1 MIKSILIGISRTIW
15 LLLRL
20 QMFRLLRQLSGG
32 LSIFRKKDASPK
44 RTATAAKR
52 KQGLLIGALVGL
64 SVAFTFTNIS
74 YQSISNI
81 KEAVGSTIVT
91 SRPTPNPVALQKQ
104 TAPQRQPA
112 TVRVS
117 LPPAAGFT
125 LAPSVLSAVALQ
137 SFLFLIA
144 ITLLSIGNGEL
155 IKQDWDLEWLVT
167 LPVTLSTLMISRIF
181 ARVPNPVALYLLL
194 PFLSVIAW
202 ESGYRAT
209 APLIALATALPLL
222 MIVAALQTL
231 ADTGLRLRL
240 GPPQLR
246 NLQAFVPIVSV
257 IVLFFALSPG
267 MPTKGAVVIGWAAA
281 LPDWLYWL
289 PPGLAIQAVAS
300 STALS
305 AAQSLGLLA
314 IEAVILTLLVVTFLR
329 LELRSGIVAAGGRE
343 SGRRERVKRTAAGSA
358 DRPVRRFLLTPIQV
372 RELRLLGRDRTFLV
386 QTLIMPVVM
395 VGIQVFANGSGT
407 TLFTSSNSHPEYLA
421 SIAFGISAYALMFSA
436 FQILNAEGQALW
448 ILYTV
453 PQSMESILRQK
464 ATLWG
469 VASLFYPITL
479 FSIAVAVQGTPP
491 LQFVEFAGLVFI
503 GVPIFAVIATSL
515 GVFACDPLAQDVQ
528 RRIKVSYTYLYL
540 LLSSTYT
547 YSVYANSIWQRL
559 SLLVLTILL
568 AFALYQ
574 KAKDHLPY
582 LLDPAK
588 APPARVSISDGLIAA
603 LLFFVL
609 QGVVTLFRVDA
620 AHKLTG
626 FDVLVAFSIAG
637 AATFGIMQLSFWRL
651 KSEGVPRTFGQNMP
665 NRLALGASRSG

>member
-1 MIKSILIGISRTIW
+1 
-15 LLLRL
+15 
-20 QMFRLLRQLSGG
+20 
-32 LSIFRKKDASPK
+32 
-44 RTATAAKR
+44 
-52 KQGLLIGALVGL
+52 
-64 SVAFTFTNIS
+64 
-74 YQSISNI
+74 
-81 KEAVGSTIVT
+81 
-91 SRPTPNPVALQKQ
+91 
-104 TAPQRQPA
+104 
-112 TVRVS
+112 
-117 LPPAAGFT
+117 
-125 LAPSVLSAVALQ
+125 
-137 SFLFLIA
+137 
-144 ITLLSIGNGEL
+144 
-155 IKQDWDLEWLVT
+155 
-167 LPVTLSTLMISRIF
+167 
-181 ARVPNPVALYLLL
+181 
-194 PFLSVIAW
+194 
-202 ESGYRAT
+202 
-209 APLIALATALPLL
+209 
-222 MIVAALQTL
+222 
-231 ADTGLRLRL
+231 
-240 GPPQLR
+240 
-246 NLQAFVPIVSV
+246 
-257 IVLFFALSPG
+257 
-267 MPTKGAVVIGWAAA
+267 
-281 LPDWLYWL
+281 
-289 PPGLAIQAVAS
+289 
-300 STALS
+300 
-305 AAQSLGLLA
+305 
-314 IEAVILTLLVVTFLR
+314 
-329 LELRSGIVAAGGRE
+329 
-343 SGRRERVKRTAAGSA
+343 
-358 DRPVRRFLLTPIQV
+358 
-372 RELRLLGRDRTFLV
+372 
-386 QTLIMPVVM
+386 
-395 VGIQVFANGSGT
+395 
-407 TLFTSSNSHPEYLA
+407 
-421 SIAFGISAYALMFSA
+421 MFSA

-637 AATFGIMQLSFWRL
+637 AATFGIMRLSFWRL

-665 NRLALGASRSG
+665 NTLALGALGGTAAAIAAFIYLKLALHTSLFEKAQETVLLGNRDSILIAVLAIVAAPIFEEFIFRGLIFGGLRRSMGLYASMLASAAIFAIVHPPVSVIPVFGLGVVTALVYERTKLLVAPMTVHAVYNGFIVGFQFLL